1 MINFWIFGLFC
12 LIGISSTHP
21 NAPPVFVKLGESVN
35 MSCIYQ
41 SQMARHFSWYK
52 HEPGQNPM
60 LISTIY
66 KYDHTAQF
74 FNTFGNDSR
83 FSVLNENGVH
93 LLTIRNVQFSD
104 SATYYCGGAYSNVME
119 VVKGTRLIVQGLEKH
134 TVVKQHDL
142 IPSHSGDSVS
152 LTCTVLNQKC
162 VGNHSMYWLII
173 ESQDYPPRIISTHGT
188 PVDQC
193 EWISDA
199 DFRALRCVYSFSR
212 KDFRLSNSATYS
224 CTVTAC
230 GEKLD
235 RNGSKLD
242 IDADSTEEMMILVLL
257 SIARTCLLLLVI
269 VMVIIWYCV
278 YSKRISKNVH
288 YPSDVAFRNRQS
300 PKKRRPG
307 LMINSVSNQQ

>member
-52 HEPGQNPM
+52 HKPGQNPM

-66 KYDHTAQF
+66 K
-74 FNTFGNDSR
+74 
-83 FSVLNENGVH
+83 
-93 LLTIRNVQFSD
+93 NVQFSD

-242 IDADSTEEMMILVLL
+242 IDTDSTEEMMILVLL

>member
-66 KYDHTAQF
+66 K
-74 FNTFGNDSR
+74 
-83 FSVLNENGVH
+83 
-93 LLTIRNVQFSD
+93 NVQFSD

>member
-52 HEPGQNPM
+52 HKPGQNPM

-66 KYDHTAQF
+66 K
-74 FNTFGNDSR
+74 
-83 FSVLNENGVH
+83 
-93 LLTIRNVQFSD
+93 NVQFSD

-173 ESQDYPPRIISTHGT
+173 ESQDSPPRIISTHGT

-300 PKKRRPG
+300 PRKRRPG